1 METIDVAVLGATGTV
16 GQKFITL
23 LEGHPYFRVRELVAS
38 DQSAGKPYAEACK
51 WKQDRPIP
59 ESVATT
65 IVKSTQEPLES
76 LLLFSGLDS
85 SVAGEAE
92 TAYAER
98 GHLVVSNSKNHR
110 MDPKVPLVVPEIN
123 AEHLAL
129 IEQQPFE
136 GAIVTNPNCS
146 TIFLVMAL
154 APLHR
159 AFGLEAV
166 QVTTMQAISGAGYPG
181 VSGMDIMG
189 NVIPYISGEEEKV
202 EEESLKILGELDG
215 STVRHAELGVSATCT
230 RVPVLDGH
238 TETVSFKLSRPAGI
252 EDVRAALDDFR
263 GLPQHRGLPSA
274 PERPILMLD
283 APDRPQPARDI
294 WLEDGMATMVGRLRE
309 CPVLDYRMVVLG
321 HNTVRGAAGASI
333 LNAETLVSE
342 GYLADG
348 RLHRRRSAAR
358 HGEPVSTCCS

>member
-1 METIDVAVLGATGTV
+1 
-16 GQKFITL
+16 
-23 LEGHPYFRVRELVAS
+23 
-38 DQSAGKPYAEACK
+38 
-51 WKQDRPIP
+51 
-59 ESVATT
+59 
-65 IVKSTQEPLES
+65 STQEPLES

-98 GHLVVSNSKNHR
+98 GHLVVSNSRNHR
-110 MDPKVPLVVPEIN
+110 MDPTVPLVVPEIN
-123 AEHLAL
+123 ASHLAL
-129 IEQQPFE
+129 IEHQPYE

-189 NVIPYISGEEEKV
+189 NIIPYISGEEEKV
-202 EEESLKILGELDG
+202 EQESLKILGELDE
-215 STVRHAELGVSATCT
+215 SLIRHADVAVSATCT

-238 TETVSFKLSRPAGI
+238 TETVSVKLSRPAGI
-252 EDVRAALDDFR
+252 EEVRAALDGFR
-263 GLPQHRGLPSA
+263 GLPQDGGLPSA

-294 WLEDGMATMVGRLRE
+294 WLEDGMAITVGRLRE

-333 LNAETLVSE
+333 LNAETLVRE

-348 RLHRRRSAAR
+348 RVQRRRRAAR
-358 HGEPVSTCCS
+358 REEPVSSCCN

>member
-23 LEGHPYFRVRELVAS
+23 LEGHPYFRVSELVAS
-38 DQSAGKPYAEACK
+38 PQSAGKPYAEVCR
-51 WKQDRPIP
+51 WKQDTPIP
-59 ESVATT
+59 EQIAETK
-65 IVKSTQEPLES
+65 VKSTEDELQS
-76 LLLFSGLDS
+76 LVLFSGLDS
-85 SVAGEAE
+85 GVAGDVER
-92 TAYAER
+92 AYAED

-110 MDPKVPLVVPEIN
+110 MDPDVPLVVPEIN
-123 AEHLAL
+123 HDHLSL
-129 IEQQPFE
+129 VERQPYP

-146 TIFLVMAL
+146 TIFLVMSL
-154 APLHR
+154 APLER

-166 QVTTMQAISGAGYPG
+166 SVTTLQAISGAGYPG

-202 EEESLKILGELDG
+202 ERESLKILGTVSDG
-215 STVRHAELGVSATCT
+215 HIEAARLSVGAQCT

-238 TETVSFKLSRPAGI
+238 TETVSFKLSREADI
-252 EDVRAALDDFR
+252 EEVRQALDEFR
-263 GLPQHRGLPSA
+263 SLPQERGLPSA

-294 WLEDGMATMVGRLRE
+294 WLEHGMATVVGRLRE

-333 LNAETLVSE
+333 LNAETMVEL
-342 GYLADG
+342 GYLSERG
-348 RLHRRRSAAR
+348 LEKRP
-358 HGEPVSTCCS
+358 EPVYDEQTVGSCC

>member
-16 GQKFITL
+16 GQKFVTL
-23 LEGHPYFRVRELVAS
+23 LDGHPYFRVRELVAS
-38 DQSAGKPYAEACK
+38 DNSAGKPYAEVCK

-59 ESVATT
+59 ET
-65 IVKSTQEPLES
+65 IADMTVKSTSDRLAS

-85 SVAGEAE
+85 AVAGDVEA
-92 TAYAER
+92 AYAEA

-110 MDPKVPLVVPEIN
+110 MDPDVPLVVPEIN
-123 AEHLAL
+123 HEHLAL
-129 IEQQPFE
+129 LNHQPYE

-146 TIFLVMAL
+146 TIFLAMAL

-159 AFGLEAV
+159 SFGLEAV
-166 QVTTMQAISGAGYPG
+166 NVTTLQAISGAGYPG

-189 NVIPYISGEEEKV
+189 NIIPYISGEEEKV
-202 EEESLKILGELDG
+202 EQESLKILGELDG
-215 STVRHAELGVSATCT
+215 DAVRAASVPVSATCT

-238 TETVSFKLSRPAGI
+238 TETVSFKLSRTADI
-252 EDVRAALDDFR
+252 EEVREALDGFR
-263 GLPQHRGLPSA
+263 GLPQYRSLPSA

-294 WLEDGMATMVGRLRE
+294 WLEDGMATVVGRLRE
-309 CPVLDYRMVVLG
+309 CPVFDYRMVVLG

-342 GYLADG
+342 GYLAGG
-348 RLHRRRSAAR
+348 RLNKQNTVES
-358 HGEPVSTCCS
+358 CC

>member
-1 METIDVAVLGATGTV
+1 METINVAVLGATGTV

-23 LEGHPYFRVRELVAS
+23 LEVHPYFRVSELVAS
-38 DQSAGKPYAEACK
+38 DQSAGRPYAEACK

-59 ESVATT
+59 ESVAGMT
-65 IVKSTQEPLES
+65 VKSTSDALDS

-85 SVAGEAE
+85 SVAGEVE
-92 TAYAER
+92 TAYAEH
-98 GHLVVSNSKNHR
+98 GHLVVSNSSNHR
-110 MDPKVPLVVPEIN
+110 MDPDVPLVVPEIN
-123 AEHLAL
+123 HEHLAL
-129 IEQQPFE
+129 IHRQPYE

-146 TIFLVMAL
+146 TIFLAMAL

-159 AFGLEAV
+159 AFGLESV
-166 QVTTMQAISGAGYPG
+166 QVTTLQAISGAGYPG

-202 EEESLKILGELDG
+202 EQESLKILGEIDAAQIE
-215 STVRHAELGVSATCT
+215 TADFGVSATCT

-238 TETVSFKLSRPAGI
+238 TETVSFRLSRSAEI
-252 EDVRAALDDFR
+252 DEVREALESFR
-263 GLPQHRGLPSA
+263 GLPQYRELPSA
-274 PERPILMLD
+274 PEHPVLMLD

-294 WLEDGMATMVGRLRE
+294 WLEDGMATMVGRLRD

-348 RLHRRRSAAR
+348 RLHKQPRGAQSEQHA
-358 HGEPVSTCCS
+358 GCC